1 MTASASGDSRSRVR
15 SFLARI
21 CDTSDLADGDDLF
34 ARGLLNS
41 LHAVQLVA
49 FVEKTLDARIPDDDL
64 DIRNFRSVDAIVAF
78 LGRRGADA
86 PP

>member
-1 MTASASGDSRSRVR
+1 MTASASGDPRSRVR
-15 SFLARI
+15 SFLARL
-21 CDTSDLADGDDLF
+21 CDTSDLADDDDLF

-49 FVEKTLDARIPDDDL
+49 FVEKTLDARIRDDDL
-64 DIRNFRSVDAIVAF
+64 DIRNFRSVDAIAAF
-78 LGRRGADA
+78 LARAGADS